1 MSYNKVLIRIKNLR
15 SKISTTM
22 PKKPYE
28 SDTTTFIKSL
38 FKKNPELR
46 EKQLK
51 ARSIW
56 WDREQDLTERSDL
69 EKSNVT
75 KKPYEYY

>member
-1 MSYNKVLIRIKNLR
+1 MVLNHLENKRK
-15 SKISTTM
+15 KITTIM
-22 PKKPYE
+22 KKKPYE

-46 EKQLK
+46 EEQMK

>member
-1 MSYNKVLIRIKNLR
+1 MGRVS
-15 SKISTTM
+15 M

-28 SDTTTFIKSL
+28 SDTTEFIKSM

-46 EKQLK
+46 EKQLA
-51 ARSIW
+51 ARSTW
-56 WDREQDLTERSDL
+56 WDRPQDEESLKDL
-69 EKSNVT
+69 AGSNVN